1 MHPWF
6 SNMRTVP
13 TFILPRACVWVVG
26 WVQTPLWF
34 KLPAD
39 RQADGCQRRC
49 ADGQTL
55 TYSSPPLPPILSHQP
70 SLPPPPPLA
79 QAFLCTPRCAAVGQA
94 GRDGKQKE
102 RKSGEAHGVKG
113 ETFIITIVSSSLI
126 PPPPSSSLTAQ
137 MSCLFNTPEL
147 SPHSPHPSSPPLPSL
162 SNLGPANPS
171 STPAQLLHSPFA
183 PLLFLPSLSMGSH
196 CVWRTRER
204 GRGKG
209 EKKRGREKE
218 PERGREGGR
227 AAGLWL

>member
-126 PPPPSSSLTAQ
+126 PPLPPHRWLLKCPVFSTHLSSPLT
-137 MSCLFNTPEL
+137 LLTPRPHRYPL
-147 SPHSPHPSSPPLPSL
+147 SQISALQIPPQPPHS
-162 SNLGPANPS
+162 S
-171 STPAQLLHSPFA
+171 STPRLLLSCFY
-183 PLLFLPSLSMGSH
+183 LPSQWAHTAFGGL
-196 CVWRTRER
+196 
-204 GRGKG
+204 GKG
-209 EKKRGREKE
+209 GGKGGEKE
-218 PERGREGGR
+218 G
-227 AAGLWL
+227 